1 MSLLALPPEKLR
13 RTIDPASLKI
23 KSSQELEAEDVIL
36 LPGQPR
42 ACKSLEFGLR
52 IELPGYNI
60 VVTGVPGTGRH
71 TLVKSV
77 AKKWAAEKKNPG
89 DWCYVYNFEKPFNP
103 LYLKLK
109 PGEGKVLAQ
118 SMETFIENAK
128 SNLRSAFES
137 EEYQAQK
144 DALEQELREKQQRE
158 IERLQ
163 QMAAERSLSLMRTP
177 QGLVFV
183 PLKEGKALT
192 PEEFESLPA
201 EEREVFEQHLEEM
214 QKEAQRFFQKIPRW
228 QQEVRE
234 KIKQLNQEVAKFTL
248 KHLLDELKEKFAQ
261 NKQVLAY
268 LEKVEADMVKN
279 IALFFLEEQK
289 KAALQEEMPVPLKS
303 EESKNSS
310 FFRRYLVNV
319 LVDNSHLSHAPVI
332 YEDNPS
338 LGNLVG
344 KIEHIQQMGF
354 LVTDFHLL
362 KPGALHKAN
371 GGVLILD
378 LEQLL
383 LNPGSFE
390 ALKRCLKSAQIRI
403 ENLAEKFSLISTVS
417 LEPEPIP
424 LEVKIILIAPPYLFY
439 LLKMYDPDFIKLFK
453 IIADFDESLPF
464 DAENI
469 NYYLKLIAS
478 IIKKN
483 NLLPFK
489 VEAIAK
495 VMEYALRVVEDKE
508 KISAEIRKVSD
519 LVSESSFLA
528 KSKNKEEV
536 EKEDVLEAIE
546 FREFRVNRHQEK
558 VLEAILRDIIF
569 IETEGEAIGQINGL
583 SVISLGDFS
592 FGRPSKITANVR
604 LGEGEVVDIERE
616 VKLGGPIHSKGVMI
630 LSSFL
635 GARYAKTNPLSL
647 KATLVFE
654 QSYSGVEGDSAS
666 AAELLALLS
675 AIAEVPLKQ
684 GLAIT
689 GSVDQKGRIQ
699 PIGGVN
705 EKIEGFFTLC
715 KKRGFTGDQGVVIPR
730 ANVKHLMLKE
740 EVVEAVKEGKFKVY
754 AIESIDEAIELFTGL
769 PAGESIEGEGF
780 ARGSFN
786 ALVQE
791 KLEFF
796 AQRRKELA
804 RQLQGKEGDGK
815 ED

>member
-279 IALFFLEEQK
+279 IALFF
-289 KAALQEEMPVPLKS
+289 
-303 EESKNSS
+303 
-310 FFRRYLVNV
+310 
-319 LVDNSHLSHAPVI
+319 
-332 YEDNPS
+332 
-338 LGNLVG
+338 
-344 KIEHIQQMGF
+344 
-354 LVTDFHLL
+354 
-362 KPGALHKAN
+362 
-371 GGVLILD
+371 
-378 LEQLL
+378 
-383 LNPGSFE
+383 
-390 ALKRCLKSAQIRI
+390 
-403 ENLAEKFSLISTVS
+403 
-417 LEPEPIP
+417 
-424 LEVKIILIAPPYLFY
+424 
-439 LLKMYDPDFIKLFK
+439 
-453 IIADFDESLPF
+453 
-464 DAENI
+464 
-469 NYYLKLIAS
+469 
-478 IIKKN
+478 
-483 NLLPFK
+483 
-489 VEAIAK
+489 
-495 VMEYALRVVEDKE
+495 
-508 KISAEIRKVSD
+508 
-519 LVSESSFLA
+519 
-528 KSKNKEEV
+528 
-536 EKEDVLEAIE
+536 
-546 FREFRVNRHQEK
+546 
-558 VLEAILRDIIF
+558 
-569 IETEGEAIGQINGL
+569 
-583 SVISLGDFS
+583 
-592 FGRPSKITANVR
+592 
-604 LGEGEVVDIERE
+604 
-616 VKLGGPIHSKGVMI
+616 
-630 LSSFL
+630 
-635 GARYAKTNPLSL
+635 
-647 KATLVFE
+647 
-654 QSYSGVEGDSAS
+654 
-666 AAELLALLS
+666 
-675 AIAEVPLKQ
+675 
-684 GLAIT
+684 
-689 GSVDQKGRIQ
+689 
-699 PIGGVN
+699 
-705 EKIEGFFTLC
+705 
-715 KKRGFTGDQGVVIPR
+715 
-730 ANVKHLMLKE
+730 
-740 EVVEAVKEGKFKVY
+740 
-754 AIESIDEAIELFTGL
+754 
-769 PAGESIEGEGF
+769 
-780 ARGSFN
+780 
-786 ALVQE
+786 
-791 KLEFF
+791 
-796 AQRRKELA
+796 
-804 RQLQGKEGDGK
+804 
-815 ED
+815 